1 MFVRDFNADTTIF
14 DNDEVVDD
22 AEYLN
27 YVDTGNPT
35 LWILS
40 IAIKAILLMVLM
52 YCSMEMLART
62 LLVYN
67 INLFWLRLCVIPH
80 ALLVLT
86 TYIPE
91 CFEIARTSYEVIDG
105 CLDGIDLWTV
115 KRFRLGHHCVYLD
128 KYVLW
133 NISQPRKFL
142 NSLEDYYLELTGEY
156 LP

>member
-1 MFVRDFNADTTIF
+1 MFVPDEDADVLES
-14 DNDEVVDD
+14 DEEWHGDII
-22 AEYLN
+22 EM
-27 YVDTGNPT
+27 GNPT
-35 LWILS
+35 FWIVT
-40 IAIKAILLMVLM
+40 IAIKAFLLMVLM

-86 TYIPE
+86 VYIPE

-105 CLDGIDLWTV
+105 CVEGIDLWTV
-115 KRFRLGHHCVYLD
+115 KRFRKGKHCVYLD
-128 KYVLW
+128 KEVLW
-133 NISQPRKFL
+133 NISSPKKFL
-142 NSLEDYYLELTGEY
+142 NSLEDYYFEMTGDY